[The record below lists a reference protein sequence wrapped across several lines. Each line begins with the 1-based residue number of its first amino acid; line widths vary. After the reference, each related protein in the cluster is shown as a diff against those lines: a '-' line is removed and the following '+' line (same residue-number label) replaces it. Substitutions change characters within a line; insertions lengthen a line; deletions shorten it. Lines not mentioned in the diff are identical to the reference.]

1 MILQAV
7 DELLRVLEAHTDG
20 NTFWL
25 QFYSVAV
32 EETVYVSGRVSC
44 GKDYASTVF
53 GAVGSDDAF
62 DSSFLMALITDG
74 SLSVPICG

>member
-32 EETVYVSGRVSC
+32 EETAVTSP
-44 GKDYASTVF
+44 STAVF
-53 GAVGSDDAF
+53 DPFIIRAVT
-62 DSSFLMALITDG
+62 L
-74 SLSVPICG
+74 VPK